1 MAKIRFNRFNHHI
14 IQRKGK
20 HITAFVVFF
29 LYFYLQTLSFAT
41 MKPTFHLIFSFVILL
56 AGCATEQKEV
66 VISGHYSGQPRE
78 HIAST
83 ATVSGVIH
91 REFTG
96 HAELCPEGN
105 FSFTRTTEHPALVSF
120 LFYGS
125 PSLIVEPGGEY
136 HVQLFFDPSEGFE
149 MDGDFCDVQVF
160 YNSFKHQDPRACIYE
175 YPDDI
180 TNYRAVNKAL
190 LA

>member
-1 MAKIRFNRFNHHI
+1 MISRKAKI
-14 IQRKGK
+14 
-20 HITAFVVFF
+20 ITAFVVFF
-29 LYFYLQTLSFAT
+29 VYFYFKTYLFAT
-41 MKPTFHLIFSFVILL
+41 MKPIFNLILLLVILL

-78 HIAST
+78 RIAST
-83 ATVSGVIH
+83 ETVNGVVH
-91 REFTG
+91 RDFTD

-105 FSFTRTTEHPALVSF
+105 FSFTRTTERPAFVNF

-149 MDGDFCDVQVF
+149 MDGEFCDIQVF
-160 YNSFKHQDPRACIYE
+160 
-175 YPDDI
+175 
-180 TNYRAVNKAL
+180 L
-190 LA
+190 